1 MKLEGV
7 IKTLK
12 LDIRDKQGELHRLR
26 SGPDIYQHKESKPT
40 DYEPPMSCAKSLE
53 YLEKD
58 RSPGY
63 LDRRDNDEYSLE
75 SSESDRDENK
85 KDKEDQKAP
94 QDKEHRERQ
103 NGKDHKEKEK
113 KDKKEGKKGKIIYYF
128 AV

>member
-40 DYEPPMSCAKSLE
+40 EYVPPMSCAHSLE

-85 KDKEDQKAP
+85 KDKELLTI
-94 QDKEHRERQ
+94 HQ
-103 NGKDHKEKEK
+103 NIDLEKHQTDH
-113 KDKKEGKKGKIIYYF
+113 EGSPLRLTNKTDSKVTYYKF
-128 AV
+128 AQLK

>member
-40 DYEPPMSCAKSLE
+40 EYVPPMSCAHSLE

-63 LDRRDNDEYSLE
+63 LDRRDNDEYSLD

-85 KDKEDQKAP
+85 KDKELLTLH
-94 QDKEHRERQ
+94 QDIDLEKHQ
-103 NGKDHKEKEK
+103 TDH
-113 KDKKEGKKGKIIYYF
+113 EGSPLRLTNNTDSKVTNYKF
-128 AV
+128 ALLK